1 MVHTTDVR
9 AMNHTDDD
17 PTPPQ
22 GLTLPTV
29 APPAPAVTVP
39 VQNRTLDAHRDDGR
53 GVFAGLTVTLIVH
66 LAVALTSLR
75 LGHREGNVAVAPP
88 AAPQQIIETHL
99 LKKGGGD
106 FDPRHVV
113 HRQTPTLAEREAPRQ
128 IAIARDPTAVQLA
141 PDAGAQD
148 YMNAIITGRR
158 REARGNQ
165 DLAELERIAQMAAA
179 ERANDPTAPAGEGDP
194 TGSSV
199 GDTTDPAQATHGAA
213 TKIDEFLRQH
223 IRVTT
228 ALTGSEPRRLTFRIR
243 IDASGAIES
252 ASITTASGND
262 ALDADI
268 LAQAQSLAEHHER
281 IESLTPEEVTAVGGR
296 NINVNVPLASMH

>member
-1 MVHTTDVR
+1 MIH
-9 AMNHTDDD
+9 DDD

-22 GLTLPTV
+22 GHALLSAPPP
-29 APPAPAVTVP
+29 APPAVSVPAQVRSVDTP
-39 VQNRTLDAHRDDGR
+39 REDGR
-53 GVFAGLTVTLIVH
+53 GVFAGFTVTLVVH
-66 LAVALTSLR
+66 LAVALASLR
-75 LGHREGNVAVAPP
+75 LGRRGEGNVAVAH
-88 AAPQQIIETHL
+88 AEAQQQIIETHL

-106 FDPRHVV
+106 FDPRRVV

-128 IAIARDPTAVQLA
+128 VAIARDPTAVQLA

-179 ERANDPTAPAGEGDP
+179 ERANDPTAPAGPGDP
-194 TGSSV
+194 TGSTV

-228 ALTGSEPRRLTFRIR
+228 ALTGSEPRTIRFRVH
-243 IDASGAIES
+243 IDDSGTIES
-252 ASITTASGND
+252 ASMPQPSGNE
-262 ALDADI
+262 ALDADV
-268 LAQAQSLAEHHER
+268 LAQAQGLAERHAR
-281 IESLTPEEVTAVGGR
+281 IESLTPEEITAVRTQHNG
-296 NINVNVPLASMH
+296 NVTVNVPLDSLH

>member
-1 MVHTTDVR
+1 VVHTPDGR

-22 GLTLPTV
+22 GLTMPQS
-29 APPAPAVTVP
+29 APAAPAVSVP
-39 VQNRTLDAHRDDGR
+39 VQNRTLDAPREDGR
-53 GVFAGLTVTLIVH
+53 GMFAGFTVTLVVH

-75 LGHREGNVAVAPP
+75 LGHREGNVSVARPD
-88 AAPQQIIETHL
+88 APQQIIETHL
-99 LKKGGGD
+99 MKKGGGD
-106 FDPRHVV
+106 FDPRRVV

-128 IAIARDPTAVQLA
+128 VAISRDPTQVQLR

-148 YMNAIITGRR
+148 YMNAIITGRH

-243 IDASGAIES
+243 LDASGAIES

-268 LAQAQSLAEHHER
+268 LSQAQSLAERHER
-281 IESLTPEEVTAVGGR
+281 IESLTPEETTAVSGR

>member
-1 MVHTTDVR
+1 
-9 AMNHTDDD
+9 MNLPDDD

-22 GLTLPTV
+22 GLTIPS
-29 APPAPAVTVP
+29 APPAQGVSAPAQVRPGDTP
-39 VQNRTLDAHRDDGR
+39 REDGR
-53 GVFAGLTVTLIVH
+53 GVFAGFTVTLVVH
-66 LAVALTSLR
+66 LAVALASVR
-75 LGHREGNVAVAPP
+75 LGRHEGNVAVARPN
-88 AAPQQIIETHL
+88 APEQVIETHL
-99 LKKGGGD
+99 LKRGGGD
-106 FDPRHVV
+106 FDPRRVV
-113 HRQTPTLAEREAPRQ
+113 HRVTPTKAEREAPRQ
-128 IAIARDPTAVQLA
+128 VAISRDPTAVQLA

-158 REARGNQ
+158 RQARGNQ

-179 ERANDPTAPAGEGDP
+179 EQAADPTAPVGEGAP
-194 TGSSV
+194 TGSAV
-199 GDTTDPAQATHGAA
+199 GDTTDPNQATHGAA
-213 TKIDEFLRQH
+213 TKIDEFLRQN

-243 IDASGAIES
+243 LDATGAIAS

-268 LAQAQSLAEHHER
+268 LAQAQGLAERHAR
-281 IESLTPEEVTAVGGR
+281 IESLTPEEITAVSGR